1 MAQRHTTSRRTRGP
15 SRRSGA
21 AVLLLLVLLVLAS
34 CAQPPSGGSGQGG
47 GDTGSEPDTSSG
59 GGGSGDAVQVFF
71 TTTSL
76 VYPDKPASR
85 PSSPLLEAV
94 LSDIGGARTSIDIAT
109 FDFDIPQ
116 ITDALTKAKKRG
128 VKVRMVVD
136 SENLETPEVAEQ
148 TGKLKKAKIPITLDN
163 REPFMH
169 NKFIVVDG
177 AITWMGSWNL
187 TDNDTFRNNNNTIRF
202 VDDQISAAYTQEFEQ
217 MFGGKFGVKKKSN
230 APHPNV
236 TIGKTKVE
244 LYFSPKDGVAK
255 YVLKRLEQAKR
266 SIRFMTFSYTSDPI
280 ADAML
285 AKEKAGLK
293 VQGVFEAQNASGTG
307 SEFAKLKRGDIDVL
321 EDGNCYILH
330 HKVIVIDDKTVI
342 TGSYN
347 FTSSAERDNDENLV
361 IVDDAA
367 VAKKYVDEFQ
377 RLYKQASAP
386 RRCGS

>member
-1 MAQRHTTSRRTRGP
+1 MAHPHPTRTRPQGSLQRRGP
-15 SRRSGA
+15 LLA
-21 AVLLLLVLLVLAS
+21 LLLALLLLAS
-34 CAQPPSGGSGQGG
+34 CADQPPQLGGSQS
-47 GDTGSEPDTSSG
+47 DDDSGSQPSAPSSG
-59 GGGSGDAVQVFF
+59 KGAVQVFF
-71 TTTSL
+71 TTTAL

-85 PSSPLLEAV
+85 SAAPLLEAV
-94 LSDIGGARTSIDIAT
+94 QADIDAAKTSIDIAT
-109 FDFDIPQ
+109 FDFDVPQ
-116 ITDALTKAKKRG
+116 LTEALTKAKKRG
-128 VKVRMVVD
+128 VKVRMVLD
-136 SENLETPEVAEQ
+136 SENLESPEVAAE

-169 NKFIVVDG
+169 NKFIVLDG

-187 TDNDTFRNNNNTIRF
+187 TDNDTFRNNNNAIRF
-202 VDDQISAAYTQEFEQ
+202 VSQELSEAYSQEFEQ
-217 MFGGKFGVKKKSN
+217 MFGGKFGAKKKSN

-236 TIGKTKVE
+236 TLGKTKIE
-244 LYFSPKDGVAK
+244 LYFSPKDGAAK
-255 YVLKRLEQAKR
+255 HVLERLDGAKR

-280 ADAML
+280 AEAMIE
-285 AKEKAGLK
+285 KQKAGLK

-330 HKVIVIDDKTVI
+330 HKVIIIDDKTVI

-347 FTSSAERDNDENLV
+347 YTASAERDNDENLV
-361 IVDDAA
+361 IIDDAA
-367 VAKKYVDEFQ
+367 LAKQYVDEFQ